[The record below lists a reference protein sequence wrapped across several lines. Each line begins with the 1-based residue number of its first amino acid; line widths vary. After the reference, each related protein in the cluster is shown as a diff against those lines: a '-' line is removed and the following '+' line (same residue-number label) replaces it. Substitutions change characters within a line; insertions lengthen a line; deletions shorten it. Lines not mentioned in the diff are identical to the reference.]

1 MGYLLGIDIGTTGT
15 RAILVDP
22 ESGEVIAGA
31 TREYPLYTP
40 RPQWAEQDPADW
52 WQATC
57 DAVQAA
63 IAEADIQADD
73 VQGIGLSGQ
82 MHGVVLLDDRDQVL
96 RSSLIW
102 CDQRSQAQCDW
113 ITERVGA
120 ERLIELTSNP
130 ALTGFSAPKLL
141 WVREHQPE
149 LYAKA
154 RSFLLPK
161 DFIRFKLTG
170 ERATEVSDA
179 SGTLLFDV
187 THRRWSQE
195 MLEAL
200 EIDPALLPQVYES
213 PEITG
218 RVTAQAAALTGL
230 KEGTPVVG
238 GGGDQAAGAVGN
250 GIVRPGIVSCTVGSS
265 GGVFAYMSEPRRDPR
280 GRVHTFCHAVPGAWH
295 VMGVTQGAG
304 LSLRWFRDQ
313 FGDLERALASRL
325 GVDPYELLTQ
335 EAQQA
340 PAGCEGLLFLPYLMG
355 ERTPHLDPDA
365 KGVFFGLTARHTRS
379 DMIRAI
385 LEGVAYSLRD
395 SFEILREMSVPIEQ
409 VRASG
414 GGARSELWRQIQ
426 ADVFNTELVTVNA
439 TEGPAYG
446 VALLA
451 GVGTGIWRSV
461 PEACDATIK
470 ITGSTRPDPD
480 RVKVYDGYYSVYRGL
495 YDRLKP
501 AYDQVAELIRRYAGG
516 IPEEVVA

>member
-1 MGYLLGIDIGTTGT
+1 MGYLLGIDVGTTGT

-22 ESGEVIAGA
+22 GTGEVIAGA
-31 TREYPLYTP
+31 TSEYPLYTP
-40 RPQWAEQDPADW
+40 HPQWAEQDPADW

-57 DAVQAA
+57 DAIRAAMTQAG
-63 IAEADIQADD
+63 IKADD
-73 VQGIGLSGQ
+73 VQGVGLSGQ
-82 MHGVVLLDDRDQVL
+82 MHGVVLLDERDQVL

-141 WVREHQPE
+141 WVRDNQPE
-149 LYAKA
+149 IYAKA
-154 RSFLLPK
+154 RTFLLPK

-195 MLEAL
+195 MLDIL
-200 EIDPALLPQVYES
+200 EIDPSLLPKVYES
-213 PEITG
+213 PEVTG
-218 RVTAQAAALTGL
+218 YITAQAAELTGL

-265 GGVFAYMSEPRRDPR
+265 GVVFAYTSKPTLDPR

-304 LSLRWFRDQ
+304 LSLRWFRDRL
-313 FGDLERALASRL
+313 GGLERALASEL
-325 GVDPYELLTQ
+325 GVDPYELLTK
-335 EAQQA
+335 EAQRA
-340 PAGCEGLLFLPYLMG
+340 PAGCEGLIFLPYLMG

-395 SFEILREMSVPIEQ
+395 SFEIFREMSVPIEQ

-451 GVGTGIWRSV
+451 GVGTGVWQSV

-470 ITGSTRPDPD
+470 ITGRTAPDPA
-480 RVKVYDGYYSVYRGL
+480 RVKLYDDYYAVYRGL
-495 YDRLKP
+495 YGKLKP
-501 AYDQVAELIRRYAGG
+501 AYDQVAEVIRTYAQ
-516 IPEEVVA
+516 

>member
-1 MGYLLGIDIGTTGT
+1 MGYLLGIDVGTTGT

-22 ESGEVIAGA
+22 ATGDVVAGA
-31 TREYPLYTP
+31 TEEYPLYTP
-40 RPQWAEQDPADW
+40 QPQWAEQDPADW
-52 WQATC
+52 WRATC
-57 DAVQAA
+57 GAVKAA
-63 IAEADIQADD
+63 LARAGIHPED
-73 VQGIGLSGQ
+73 VQGVGLSGQ
-82 MHGVVLLDDRDQVL
+82 MHGVVLLDKDDQVL
-96 RSSLIW
+96 RSSIIW

-113 ITERVGA
+113 ITDRVGA

-141 WVREHQPE
+141 WVRDHQPD
-149 LYAKA
+149 LYARA
-154 RSFLLPK
+154 RTFLLPK

-170 ERATEVSDA
+170 EKATEVSDA
-179 SGTLLFDV
+179 SGTLLLDV

-200 EIDPALLPQVYES
+200 EIDPSMLPKVYES
-213 PEITG
+213 PEVTG
-218 RVTAQAAALTGL
+218 CVTAEAAARTGL
-230 KEGTPVVG
+230 KQGTPVVG

-250 GIVRPGIVSCTVGSS
+250 GIVRPGVLSCTVGSS
-265 GGVFAYMSEPRRDPR
+265 GVVFAYMAEPKRDPR

-313 FGDLERALASRL
+313 FGGLERVLAAHL
-325 GVDPYELLTQ
+325 GADPYEILIE
-335 EAQQA
+335 EARRA
-340 PAGCEGLLFLPYLMG
+340 PVGCEGLIFLPYLMG
-355 ERTPHLDPDA
+355 ERTPHLDADA
-365 KGVFFGLTARHTRS
+365 RGVLFGLTARHTRN
-379 DMIRAI
+379 DVIRSI

-395 SFEILREMSVPIEQ
+395 SFEILRELQVPIEQ

-426 ADVFNTELVTVNA
+426 ADVYNTPLVTINT

-451 GVGTGIWRSV
+451 GVGTGVWQSV

-470 ITGSTRPDPD
+470 ITGTTTPDPE
-480 RVKVYDGYYSVYRGL
+480 RVKVYDAYYQVYRGL
-495 YDRLKP
+495 YSKLKP
-501 AYDQVAELIRRYAGG
+501 AYDQVVAVIRA
-516 IPEEVVA
+516 VAR

>member
-1 MGYLLGIDIGTTGT
+1 MGYLLGIDIGTSGT

-22 ESGEVIAGA
+22 ATGDVIAGA
-31 TREYPLYTP
+31 TDEYPLYTP
-40 RPQWAEQDPADW
+40 QPQWAEQEPSDW
-52 WQATC
+52 WRATC
-57 DAVQAA
+57 NAVKAA
-63 IAEADIQADD
+63 LAKAGITGDE
-73 VQGIGLSGQ
+73 VQGVGLSGQ
-82 MHGVVLLDDRDQVL
+82 MHGVVLLDENDEVL

-102 CDQRSQAQCDW
+102 CDQRSQPQCDW

-141 WVREHQPE
+141 WVRDHQPE
-149 LYAKA
+149 IFEKA
-154 RSFLLPK
+154 RTFLLPK

-170 ERATEVSDA
+170 EKATEVSDA

-187 THRRWSQE
+187 KNRRWSQE
-195 MLEAL
+195 MLEL
-200 EIDPALLPQVYES
+200 LGIDPAMLPKAYES
-213 PEITG
+213 PEVTG
-218 RVTAQAAALTGL
+218 YINAEAARLTGL

-250 GIVRPGIVSCTVGSS
+250 GIVRRGVVSCTVGSS
-265 GGVFAYMSEPRRDPR
+265 GVVFAYAEKPERDPL

-295 VMGVTQGAG
+295 IMGVTQGAG

-313 FGDLERALASRL
+313 FGGLEQVLAANL

-335 EAQQA
+335 EAALA
-340 PAGCEGLLFLPYLMG
+340 PVGCEGLIFLPYLMG
-355 ERTPHLDPDA
+355 ERTPHLDADA
-365 KGVFFGLTARHTRS
+365 KGVFFGLTARHTRR

-395 SFEILREMSVPIEQ
+395 SFEIMREMSVPIEQ

-414 GGARSELWRQIQ
+414 GGARSALWRQIQ
-426 ADVFNTELVTVNA
+426 ADVYNTEMVTINA

-451 GVGTGIWRSV
+451 GVGTGVWSSV

-470 ITGSTRPDPD
+470 ITGRTAPDPE
-480 RVKVYDGYYSVYRGL
+480 RVRIYDAYYQVYRGL
-495 YDRLKP
+495 YSKLKP
-501 AYDQVAELIRRYAGG
+501 AYDQVAEIIRTFNG
-516 IPEEVVA
+516 

>member
-1 MGYLLGIDIGTTGT
+1 MGYLLGIDIGTSGT

-22 ESGEVIAGA
+22 ATGDVIAGA
-31 TREYPLYTP
+31 TDEYPLYTP
-40 RPQWAEQDPADW
+40 QPQWAEQEPSDW
-52 WQATC
+52 WRATC
-57 DAVQAA
+57 NAVKAA
-63 IAEADIQADD
+63 LAKAGITGDE
-73 VQGIGLSGQ
+73 VQGVGLSGQ
-82 MHGVVLLDDRDQVL
+82 MHGVVLLDENDEVL

-102 CDQRSQAQCDW
+102 CDQRSQPQCDW

-141 WVREHQPE
+141 WVRDHQPE
-149 LYAKA
+149 IFEKA
-154 RSFLLPK
+154 RTFLLPK

-170 ERATEVSDA
+170 EKATEVSDA

-187 THRRWSQE
+187 KNRRWSQE
-195 MLEAL
+195 MLEL
-200 EIDPALLPQVYES
+200 LGIDPAMLPKAYES
-213 PEITG
+213 PEVTG
-218 RVTAQAAALTGL
+218 YINAEAARLTGL

-250 GIVRPGIVSCTVGSS
+250 GIVRRGVVSCTVGSS
-265 GGVFAYMSEPRRDPR
+265 GVVFAYAEKPERDPL

-295 VMGVTQGAG
+295 IMGVTQGAG

-313 FGDLERALASRL
+313 FGGLEQVLAANL

-335 EAQQA
+335 EAALA
-340 PAGCEGLLFLPYLMG
+340 PVGCEGLIFLPYLMG
-355 ERTPHLDPDA
+355 ERTPHLDADA
-365 KGVFFGLTARHTRS
+365 KGVFFGITARHTRR

-395 SFEILREMSVPIEQ
+395 SFEIMREMSVPIEQ

-414 GGARSELWRQIQ
+414 GGARSALWRQIQ
-426 ADVFNTELVTVNA
+426 ADVYNTEMVTINA

-451 GVGTGIWRSV
+451 GVGTGVWSSV

-470 ITGSTRPDPD
+470 ITGRTAPDPE
-480 RVKVYDGYYSVYRGL
+480 RVRIYDAYYQVYRGL
-495 YDRLKP
+495 YSKLKP
-501 AYDQVAELIRRYAGG
+501 AYDQVAEIIRTFNG
-516 IPEEVVA
+516 